1 MPQGYDG
8 LPPFYLQSSNP
19 ITANLGLSLKG
30 MDPIVAE
37 DLYLIDTAFGS
48 INATIDVNGVAV
60 PAPANFVNS
69 ATATF
74 SVRRSFIF
82 STKLSSPR

>member
-37 DLYLIDTAFGS
+37 DFVLIDAFAGS
-48 INATIDVNGVAV
+48 ASD
-60 PAPANFVNS
+60 S
-69 ATATF
+69 AGRGTG
-74 SVRRSFIF
+74 R
-82 STKLSSPR
+82 